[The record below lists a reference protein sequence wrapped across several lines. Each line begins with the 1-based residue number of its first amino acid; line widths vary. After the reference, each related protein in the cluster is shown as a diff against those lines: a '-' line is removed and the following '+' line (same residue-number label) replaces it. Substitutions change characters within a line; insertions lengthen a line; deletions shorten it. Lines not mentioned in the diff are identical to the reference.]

1 MTKKQQA
8 NWPPMVNAIVEGIRE
23 VKGRNIHVLDFRTME
38 NAMCDFFVVC
48 EGNSTTQVQAI
59 AHSIEEMARKKVGF
73 KPHHTEGLGSSQW
86 ILMDYADILVHVF
99 EPETRTF
106 YDVEGLWSD
115 APSVYM
121 EQ

>member
-1 MTKKQQA
+1 MTKKQKA
-8 NWPPMVNAIVEGIRE
+8 DWPPMVDAIVEGIRE
-23 VKGRNIHVLDFRTME
+23 VKGRNIHILDFRTLE

-59 AHSIEEMARKKVGF
+59 AHSIEDITRKKTGF

-86 ILMDYADILVHVF
+86 ILMDYADTLVHVF

>member
-1 MTKKQQA
+1 
-8 NWPPMVNAIVEGIRE
+8 
-23 VKGRNIHVLDFRTME
+23 
-38 NAMCDFFVVC
+38 
-48 EGNSTTQVQAI
+48 
-59 AHSIEEMARKKVGF
+59 
-73 KPHHTEGLGSSQW
+73 
-86 ILMDYADILVHVF
+86 VHVF